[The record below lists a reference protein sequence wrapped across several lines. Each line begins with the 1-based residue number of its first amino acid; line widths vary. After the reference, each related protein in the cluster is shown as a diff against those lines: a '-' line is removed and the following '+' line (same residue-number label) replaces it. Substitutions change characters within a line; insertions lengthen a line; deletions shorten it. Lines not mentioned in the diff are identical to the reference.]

1 MQARIRF
8 LTLVLAVS
16 SLSCAVATVSQAKD
30 ETTAGKMSTASTQ
43 DVINTLRQRGAFHRF
58 LDGLD
63 SAYDLDNVLKGKGPY
78 TVFAPTDKAFGHL
91 NQADQD
97 TLFGNPAKLKQVL
110 SYHVLPGECLN
121 EKALEAMKSAKTME
135 GHDITLSTRKKAG
148 SDKDELYVDKAR
160 VQEADIKCSN
170 GIVHIIDAPIMPQLV
185 Q

>member
-1 MQARIRF
+1 MQARMRF

-16 SLSCAVATVSQAKD
+16 SLSWAGATVCQAKD

-43 DVINTLRQRGAFHRF
+43 DVINTLRKRGAFHRF

-63 SAYDLDNVLKGKGPY
+63 TAYSLDNVLKGKGPY
-78 TVFAPTDKAFGHL
+78 TVFAPTDKAFSRL

-97 TLFGNPAKLKQVL
+97 TLFGNPTKLKQVL
-110 SYHVLPGECLN
+110 SYHVLDGEQLN
-121 EKALEAMKSAKTME
+121 EKALESMKSAKTME

-148 SDKDELYVDKAR
+148 SDKDDLYVDKAR